1 VNYEKLTTTRLGEP
15 SAAIRARVQ
24 VARDRQGRRFPLA
37 HAHSNAE
44 MGPAE
49 LRARCQVE

>member
-37 HAHSNAE
+37 HAHSNAD

-49 LRARCQVE
+49 LRTHCQLE